1 MNNKTGVVKL
11 FKNNEV
17 GELKKAEVN
26 YSLFSEGVLQ
36 MTKSVDRPEEY
47 YVEGDP
53 INFTITIK
61 NVGDKTITDFK
72 LKDEVEEYIQ
82 PFGDNFKVTAS
93 KGQIVSYAN
102 PVTVEGITLQPKESM
117 TVRITGKIA
126 Q

>member
-11 FKNNEV
+11 FKNSEE

-36 MTKSVDRPEEY
+36 MTKSVDKPEEY

-53 INFTITIK
+53 INFSITIK

-72 LKDEVEEYIQ
+72 LKDEIEEYIQ

-93 KGQIVSYAN
+93 KGQIKSYAN
-102 PVTVEGITLQPKESM
+102 PIVIEGITLQPKESM
-117 TVRITGKIA
+117 TVKITGKIA
-126 Q
+126 G